1 MAFQE
6 NEETDQFDRLP
17 DAILRVIFNKL
28 RDARSL
34 TRSMSV
40 CKRFAEIIPEND
52 TVSLTIPR
60 RIALKRQPQP
70 CNDLVATK
78 SSCSGSRRES
88 GGSPTDSKSVFKS
101 LIHRIV
107 TTPIR
112 FILRGIFSSK
122 SSRFGN
128 DDGADCP
135 FYSPNE
141 VLKNFKEIQSLRIEI
156 PTGEIGSGGRDS
168 LLRWRAEFGSEL
180 QSCVI
185 FGAKSLRRTSRNP
198 NDGKGIDEQG
208 QLQRNRSEDEV
219 LIGDDELKLRIVWA
233 ISCLISASARH
244 YLLQRVVSEH
254 LMVRRVVI
262 GDGSKQGM
270 VRMEREQIEELRKN
284 VDLEAEAER
293 RPVPALNMKLWYVK
307 ELEVR
312 EGWVVEGA
320 TVLVIRPAEEG
331 EKKKAKEERDCDL
344 VSRVWNGGG
353 EEEEEAEERVVGE
366 AVREMMKKK
375 RACTLEMNSF

>member
-1 MAFQE
+1 KEKKMGFQGD
-6 NEETDQFDRLP
+6 EEIDQFDRLP
-17 DAILRVIFNKL
+17 DAILRLVFNKL
-28 RDARSL
+28 HDARSL

-60 RIALKRQPQP
+60 RIAVKRQQQP

-88 GGSPTDSKSVFKS
+88 GGSPTDSKV
-101 LIHRIV
+101 
-107 TTPIR
+107 
-112 FILRGIFSSK
+112 
-122 SSRFGN
+122 
-128 DDGADCP
+128 
-135 FYSPNE
+135 
-141 VLKNFKEIQSLRIEI
+141 
-156 PTGEIGSGGRDS
+156 DS

-185 FGAKSLRRTSRNP
+185 FGAKSLRKTSQNP
-198 NDGKGIDEQG
+198 NDGEGVDEQR
-208 QLQRNRSEDEV
+208 QLQQNRPEDEV

-262 GDGSKQGM
+262 GDGSKQGR

-293 RPVPALNMKLWYVK
+293 RPVPALKMKLWYVK
-307 ELEVR
+307 ELAVR

-353 EEEEEAEERVVGE
+353 EEEGRRWRRGWL
-366 AVREMMKKK
+366 VR
-375 RACTLEMNSF
+375 L